1 MVSKSGGLAG
11 SQIVRP
17 TPDTVLVITATMAAV
32 KKTTLIYGAGLAMS
46 AFALQWLDY
55 QYTVRVFAT
64 ELYVVLIAIGFTALG
79 VWAGYRLTARPGSK
93 QFEVN
98 RAALDALLVSARE
111 YEVLQLLDNGHS
123 NKEIAE
129 QLCVS
134 LNTVKTHVARLYEKL
149 DVSRRTQ
156 AVRKAKSL
164 RLIA

>member
-11 SQIVRP
+11 SRTRRL
-17 TPDTVLVITATMAAV
+17 TPDTVMFIAATMATV
-32 KKTTLIYGAGLAMS
+32 KKTTLFYGAGLAMS
-46 AFALQWLDY
+46 AFALQWLNY
-55 QYTVRVFAT
+55 QYTVQVFAT

-79 VWAGYRLTARPGSK
+79 VWAGYRSTVRPGSK
-93 QFEVN
+93 QLEVN
-98 RAALDALLVSARE
+98 RAALEALHVSDRE
-111 YEVLQLLDNGHS
+111 YEVLQLLANGHS

-129 QLCVS
+129 QLSVS